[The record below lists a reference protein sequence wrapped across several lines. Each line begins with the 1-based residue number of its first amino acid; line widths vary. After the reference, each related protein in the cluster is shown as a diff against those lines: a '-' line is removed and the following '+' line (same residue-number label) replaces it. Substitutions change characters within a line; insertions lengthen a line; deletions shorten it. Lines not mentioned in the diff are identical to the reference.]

1 MKVFDKVRLVVYRI
15 QEKGLE
21 VFLVD
26 SQDGNRSEEFFSIPE
41 GASTQSFIKAVSE
54 SGLKLIKLDPVAQA
68 NGNMVAAYA
77 IEGDWHDLPSIKA
90 MVNSDI
96 EKVKAK
102 ILDFIPEKKPGAYVL
117 VKDAFKK
124 VLPYEYSILKELKE
138 ILTEKNSIQ
147 NI

>member
-1 MKVFDKVRLVVYRI
+1 MKILDKVSLVVYRV

-26 SQDGNRSEEFFSIPE
+26 SEDRERKEEFFNIPK
-41 GASTQSFIKAVSE
+41 GKSTQSFIDSVSK
-54 SGLKLIKLDPVAQA
+54 SGLRIIALDPVTQP
-68 NGNMVAAYA
+68 NGAKVAAYA

-90 MVNSDI
+90 MINNDI
-96 EKVKAK
+96 EKVKSK

>member
-1 MKVFDKVRLVVYRI
+1 MVVYRI

-26 SQDGNRSEEFFSIPE
+26 SENGNNSEEFFSIPE
-41 GASTQSFIKAVSE
+41 GESTESFIHAVSD
-54 SGLKLIKLDPVAQA
+54 SGLKLIQLDPVTQA
-68 NGNMVAAYA
+68 NGSKVAAFA

-90 MVNSDI
+90 MVNNDI
-96 EKVKAK
+96 EKVKAT
-102 ILDFIPEKKPGAYVL
+102 ILEFIPEKKPGAYVL